1 MKTFRRRMIVAAV
14 VTAALSMVQGVLAYE
29 YTEYADESDT
39 PLAAAPAAPPEEPPP
54 LPVHTIEGVG
64 GGGITPMAYLVNPGK
79 EGCLFGKPA
88 ASLSYVNLGQK
99 NLDSI
104 AVTETFLQRIEF
116 GYAANRFGLGTLP
129 MDIRDATV
137 SAQNPTGI
145 DINRSDVWLHHF
157 NLRALLV
164 KENTCFGG
172 IALPAITAGIHFK
185 YNDGI
190 ADINDRLGGALT
202 GIGYRR
208 ANGEDY
214 TLTATKTFPKAFGR
228 PLIATAGLRLS
239 EAANLGY
246 LGFSDTYQA
255 SFEGNLAYLLT
266 DRILFAYE
274 FRQKDSPYGEI
285 AGLIG
290 DEDNWHSVDFVFLL
304 NKQTTFAVAW
314 VAAGTL
320 ANTDEDGGWFLQLK
334 HEF

>member
-1 MKTFRRRMIVAAV
+1 MKTFRVQMFVAIVAI
-14 VTAALSMVQGVLAYE
+14 AALSMVQGVFAYE
-29 YTEYADESDT
+29 YEEYTGEPET
-39 PLAAAPAAPPEEPPP
+39 PLESTPPPPQDEVPP

-79 EGCLFGKPA
+79 EGYLFGKPA
-88 ASLSYVNLGQK
+88 ASLSYVNLGRK

-129 MDIRDATV
+129 TDIRDATV
-137 SAQNPTGI
+137 SVTDPTGI
-145 DINRSDVWLHHF
+145 DIHRSDVWLHHF

-172 IALPAITAGIHFK
+172 IALPAITAGVHFK

-190 ADINDRLGGALT
+190 ADINDRLGGALS

-228 PLIATAGLRLS
+228 PLITTAGLRLS

-246 LGFSDTYQA
+246 LGFSDTYHA
-255 SFEGNLAYLLT
+255 SFEGNVAYLLT
-266 DRILFAYE
+266 DRLLFAYE
-274 FRQKDSPYGEI
+274 FRQKNSPYGEI